1 MQNDEAIL
9 RLGSIRK
16 RFGGLSVLVDIDL
29 TVDSSEIVG
38 LIGPNGAGKSTLFNV
53 ITSIY
58 RPEEGD
64 VYLHGEK
71 ITGLPSHVICRR
83 GLSRTFQLVKVFLS
97 MTAMENVMVGAIF
110 GRRKRGKKAERIAM
124 DALELVELADKKD
137 VVTAHMTLS
146 DRRLLEVARALA
158 SGPAVTLFD
167 EPMAGLNPSE
177 TMKMLQVID
186 RARQERKLAI
196 LWVEHKVDAI
206 FHLCDRVV
214 VLDYGRKI
222 ADGTPREVAR
232 NSKVIEAYLGRP
244 PA

>member
-1 MQNDEAIL
+1 MREKQAIL
-9 RLGSIRK
+9 RLNRIRK

-29 TVDSSEIVG
+29 TVDSCEIVG

-71 ITGLPSHVICRR
+71 ITGLPSHLICRR

-110 GRRKRGKKAERIAM
+110 GRRKRGKKAEKIAM
-124 DALELVELADKKD
+124 DALELVELAEKKD

-158 SGPAVTLFD
+158 SEPAVTLLD

-177 TMKMLQVID
+177 TMKMLQVIQ
-186 RARQERKLAI
+186 RARQERTWPFCGWNIRWMPSSICVTGWSFSITGAKLPKA
-196 LWVEHKVDAI
+196 LLRRWQKTQ
-206 FHLCDRVV
+206 
-214 VLDYGRKI
+214 K
-222 ADGTPREVAR
+222 
-232 NSKVIEAYLGRP
+232 S
-244 PA
+244 

>member
-1 MQNDEAIL
+1 MQNNEAIL